1 MMNSEPILF
10 VLFGIVI
17 VILLFLVILMHRRI
31 YQLLTEMNQL
41 ENKMTVTSAEIEE
54 LTKKVKIFKDV
65 ISVNLIWRGHR
76 VAWTILGG
84 WGSSD
89 LRSNRSGPIFIYT
102 GCARIAGL

>member
-54 LTKKVKIFKDV
+54 LTKKVKIFKDRK
-65 ISVNLIWRGHR
+65 I
-76 VAWTILGG
+76 
-84 WGSSD
+84 
-89 LRSNRSGPIFIYT
+89 
-102 GCARIAGL
+102 